1 MPHNKYNLDHNQL
14 LKQLSREQLNNTKVQ
29 KEKSCI
35 NSHIVKDNPSIT
47 RVNNLIKN

>member
-29 KEKSCI
+29 KENRVKI
-35 NSHIVKDNPSIT
+35 PGMAIVDK
-47 RVNNLIKN
+47 R